1 MNIIFVG
8 VTTFQERTWGRV
20 FVQYEKNN
28 ELFFAFKNWMKFEEN
43 TYFGKGKLEDERAYN
58 WFLSENINI
67 FKNSKDVLNGAA
79 DDLFLTP
86 VEYKEKYG
94 TPSVILKRLLIEIRA
109 NDYQKVENRRGW
121 YNRSQLEEIV
131 VSPIR
136 IKVRARII
144 EFTEYQAKIV
154 FPPREFLIYLFY
166 LRHPEGI
173 FRYQIEDFEEEI
185 KEIYEKVTKSLD
197 VDKIKETVKNL
208 ILIDGNSWDEQV
220 SRVKKLLVKELGER
234 VAEKYTIHGR
244 KNEKYFIPIDR
255 ELVEIE

>member
-121 YNRSQLEEIV
+121 YNRSQLEEILEE
-131 VSPIR
+131 
-136 IKVRARII
+136 RII
-144 EFTEYQAKIV
+144 TYQLNEILLYMHKNHVPCGEVKDLANV
-154 FPPREFLIYLFY
+154 F
-166 LRHPEGI
+166 
-173 FRYQIEDFEEEI
+173 
-185 KEIYEKVTKSLD
+185 
-197 VDKIKETVKNL
+197 
-208 ILIDGNSWDEQV
+208 
-220 SRVKKLLVKELGER
+220 
-234 VAEKYTIHGR
+234 
-244 KNEKYFIPIDR
+244 KNEAAQRLIR
-255 ELVEIE
+255 EENIEGETTKRVSGIAFQTKENN

>member
-109 NDYQKVENRRGW
+109 N
-121 YNRSQLEEIV
+121 
-131 VSPIR
+131 
-136 IKVRARII
+136 
-144 EFTEYQAKIV
+144 
-154 FPPREFLIYLFY
+154 
-166 LRHPEGI
+166 
-173 FRYQIEDFEEEI
+173 
-185 KEIYEKVTKSLD
+185 
-197 VDKIKETVKNL
+197 
-208 ILIDGNSWDEQV
+208 
-220 SRVKKLLVKELGER
+220 
-234 VAEKYTIHGR
+234 
-244 KNEKYFIPIDR
+244 
-255 ELVEIE
+255 